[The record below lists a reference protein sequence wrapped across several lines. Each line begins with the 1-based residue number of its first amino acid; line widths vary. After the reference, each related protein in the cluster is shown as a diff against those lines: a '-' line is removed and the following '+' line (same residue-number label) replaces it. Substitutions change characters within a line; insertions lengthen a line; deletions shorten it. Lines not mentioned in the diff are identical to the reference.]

1 MACALTSG
9 YTLDCKD
16 NIGVLKSVWFIGYND
31 VASVTEASGVITAI
45 TKDAGKGFYKYQLV
59 RNTAS
64 FTENIAGSIENG
76 TVVFN
81 QELLIVINKMQTSM
95 RNEMLLLAKN
105 NMMAVV
111 EDQNGRYWLAGRF
124 NGLDLLTGSVSTGL
138 AQADR
143 NGYSFTFSGG
153 EKESAPE
160 VQSSVISTLTT

>member
-9 YTLDCKD
+9 YTFDCKD
-16 NIGVLKSVWFIGYND
+16 NIGGLKSVWFIGYND

-45 TKDAGKGFYKYQLV
+45 TKDAGKVFYKYQLV

-160 VQSSVISTLTT
+160 VASAVISTLTI

>member
-9 YTLDCKD
+9 YTFDCKD
-16 NIGVLKSVWFIGYND
+16 NIGGLKSVWFIGYND

-45 TKDAGKGFYKYQLV
+45 TKDAGKVFYKYQLV

>member
-9 YTLDCKD
+9 YTFDCKD
-16 NIGVLKSVWFIGYND
+16 NIGGLKSVWFIGYND

-45 TKDAGKGFYKYQLV
+45 TKDAGKVFYKYQLV

-160 VQSSVISTLTT
+160 VSSAVISTLTT

>member
-9 YTLDCKD
+9 YTFDCKD
-16 NIGVLKSVWFIGYND
+16 NIGGLKSVWFIGYND

-45 TKDAGKGFYKYQLV
+45 TKDAGKVFYKYQLV

-81 QELLIVINKMQTSM
+81 QELLIVINTMQTSM

-160 VQSSVISTLTT
+160 VQSAVISTLTT

>member
-9 YTLDCKD
+9 YTFDCKD
-16 NIGVLKSVWFIGYND
+16 NIGGLKSVWFIGYND

-45 TKDAGKGFYKYQLV
+45 TKDAGKVFYKYQLV

-160 VQSSVISTLTT
+160 VQSSVIATLTT

>member
-1 MACALTSG
+1 MSCALTSG
-9 YTLDCKD
+9 YTFDCKD
-16 NIGVLKSVWFIGYND
+16 NIGGLKSVWFIGYND

-45 TKDAGKGFYKYQLV
+45 TKGAGKVFYKYQLV

-124 NGLDLLTGSVSTGL
+124 NGLDLLAGSVSTGL

>member
-9 YTLDCKD
+9 YTFDCKD
-16 NIGVLKSVWFIGYND
+16 NIGGLKSVWFIGYND
-31 VASVTEASGVITAI
+31 VASLTEASGVITAI
-45 TKDAGKGFYKYQLV
+45 TKDAGKVFYKYQLV

>member
-9 YTLDCKD
+9 YTFDCKD
-16 NIGVLKSVWFIGYND
+16 NIGGLKSVWFIGYND
-31 VASVTEASGVITAI
+31 VASLTEASGVITAI
-45 TKDAGKGFYKYQLV
+45 TKGAGKVFYKYQLV